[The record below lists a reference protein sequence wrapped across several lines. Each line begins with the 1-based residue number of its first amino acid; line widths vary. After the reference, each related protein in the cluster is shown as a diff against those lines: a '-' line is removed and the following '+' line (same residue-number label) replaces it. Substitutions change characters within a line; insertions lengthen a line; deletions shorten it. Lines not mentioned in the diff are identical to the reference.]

1 MLNICTNEEETRKYL
16 ENQRI
21 HDKYYKDK
29 PFYSSST
36 HIQATMLEIMK
47 DNKEKPKM
55 TMNQFILWLIL
66 YGIFIVVFIQAC
78 GT

>member
-29 PFYSSST
+29 PFYSDSVNMQKS
-36 HIQATMLEIMK
+36 MLDLMERNK
-47 DNKEKPKM
+47 YAKEKNDA
-55 TMNQFILWLIL
+55 MNFLFWAVMVIIFLIL
-66 YGIFIVVFIQAC
+66 YGA
-78 GT
+78 TL